1 MNQEKIGSFI
11 KECRKNKN
19 LTQEELAQRLQVTDK
34 AVSKWENGR
43 CLPDASLFSKL
54 CNEFDITINELL
66 NGEKLSKK
74 NYQEKTEKMTLNL
87 IDNIHKSKRKYIKI
101 SILVILIFLFVF
113 ILINVFLNM
122 KIKVPYDSRI
132 MDCEIKENNL
142 MFKIKGLSILTSHH
156 TIVKK
161 DDEEIYFVETIMPLY
176 LKKRRYFES
185 YDSMAK
191 LLDGK
196 EESFGYQLTLPVE
209 KSKKIKV
216 YHTDISLNKIEKSN
230 ESELEEIIKKSHLM
244 CERK

>member
-19 LTQEELAQRLQVTDK
+19 LTQEQLAQRLQVTDK

-54 CNEFDITINELL
+54 CNELDITINELL
-66 NGEKLSKK
+66 SGEKLSKK
-74 NYQEKTEKMTLNL
+74 DYQEKTEKMTLNL

-101 SILVILIFLFVF
+101 SILIILIFLFLF
-113 ILINVFLNM
+113 ILINIFLNTKM
-122 KIKVPYDSRI
+122 KVPYDSRI
-132 MDCEIKENNL
+132 MECEIKENNL
-142 MFKIKGLSILTSHH
+142 VFKIKGLSILTSHH
-156 TIVKK
+156 TVVEKE
-161 DDEEIYFVETIMPLY
+161 DEEIYFVETAIPLN
-176 LKKRRYFES
+176 LKKRSYFES

-209 KSKKIKV
+209 KDKKIKV
-216 YHTDISLNKIEKSN
+216 YHTDISLKKIEKSN
-230 ESELEEIIKKSHLM
+230 ESELEDIIKKSNLM